1 MFLLV
6 DNVRIGFIYFNH
18 KENPSA
24 VDLLGSLLKQLLQQG
39 TEISPAV
46 HDLYAK
52 HVKRNTRPSL
62 TEISDCLVSESRAV
76 SRVYMVVDA
85 LDECPVDGDIKDE
98 VLSVL
103 RKLPNLHLLVTSR
116 PSVDISSHFDVVQ
129 LDIRANNDDM
139 KAFIR
144 NRLEKNRSLQRYVHR
159 DFKDTLIHKVVGKS
173 DGM

>member
-6 DNVRIGFIYFNH
+6 HTVRIGFIYFNH

-39 TEISPAV
+39 TELSPALR
-46 HDLYAK
+46 DLYEK
-52 HVKRNTRPSL
+52 HVRRETRPTL

-76 SRVYMVVDA
+76 SKVYLVVDA
-85 LDECPVDGDIKDE
+85 LDECLDEDIKDE

-103 RKLPNLHLLVTSR
+103 RKLKNLHLLVTSR
-116 PSVDISSHFDVVQ
+116 PSMDISSHFDAIQ
-129 LDIRANNDDM
+129 LDIRASNDDM
-139 KAFIR
+139 EAFIR
-144 NRLEKNRSLQRYVHR
+144 DRLEKNRNLKHYVHR
-159 DFKDTLIHKVVGKS
+159 DFKDTLIHEVVRKS